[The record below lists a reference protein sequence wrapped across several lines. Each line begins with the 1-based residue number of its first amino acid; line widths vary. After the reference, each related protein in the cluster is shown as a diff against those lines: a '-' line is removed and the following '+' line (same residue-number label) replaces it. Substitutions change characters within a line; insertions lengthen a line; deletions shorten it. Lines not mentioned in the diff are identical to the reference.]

1 MQYITNT
8 KLNSNLS
15 FGAMLPSSKAYN
27 FIVKRAGN
35 PEKLGLIEDIM
46 FSMYNSK
53 VNADIYV
60 SSDFIPRLVAS
71 IDEYN
76 GHGYQIKES
85 LWDRLFH
92 SPAKFLSDVKA
103 EMKHIER
110 KNAKSISK

>member
-8 KLNSNLS
+8 KVNSNVS
-15 FGAMLPSSKAYN
+15 FGAMHPSSKAYD

-35 PEKLGLIEDIM
+35 PEKLGLIGNIM
-46 FSMYNSK
+46 YSMYNSK
-53 VNADIYV
+53 VDANIYV
-60 SSDFIPRLVAS
+60 SSDLIPRLVAS

-76 GHGYQIKES
+76 GHGYKMKES

-92 SPAKFLSDVKA
+92 SPAKFLSKVKA
-103 EMKHIER
+103 EMRHIER